1 MLIVCSACHATNRVP
16 PERAAED
23 PVCGKCASPL
33 LPGEPIVLDDR
44 SFERV
49 VSKTEMPIVVD
60 FWASWCGPCS
70 MMEPHYRKAAERLKG
85 HVVLAKVNSD
95 ENPQTAGRYAIR
107 SLPTLVM
114 LRGGR
119 EIKRQPG
126 AVQTAQIVAWA
137 EAGEQGSPGGR

>member
-1 MLIVCSACHATNRVP
+1 MLIVCSRCHATNRVP
-16 PERAAED
+16 PERATED

-49 VSKTEMPIVVD
+49 VSKTEIPVVVD

-85 HVVLAKVNSD
+85 RVVLAKVNSD
-95 ENPQTAGRYAIR
+95 ENPQTAGRFAIR
-107 SLPTLVM
+107 SLPTLLM

-137 EAGEQGSPGGR
+137 EAGVQASSTGR

>member
-1 MLIVCSACHATNRVP
+1 MLIVCSRCQATNRVP
-16 PERAAED
+16 PERATDD

-33 LPGEPIVLDDR
+33 LPGEPVALDDR

-49 VSKTEMPIVVD
+49 VAKTEIPIVVD

-85 HVVLAKVNSD
+85 RVLLAKVNSD
-95 ENPQTAGRYAIR
+95 ENPQTASRYAIR
-107 SLPTLVM
+107 SLPTLLM

-119 EIKRQPG
+119 ELKRQPG
-126 AVQTAQIVAWA
+126 AVQAAQIVAWA
-137 EAGEQGSPGGR
+137 EAGVQAASAGR

>member
-1 MLIVCSACHATNRVP
+1 MLIVCSRCHATNRVP
-16 PERAAED
+16 PERATED

-33 LPGEPIVLDDR
+33 LPGEPVVLDDR

-49 VSKTEMPIVVD
+49 VAKTEIPIVVD

-85 HVVLAKVNSD
+85 RVLLAKVNSD

-107 SLPTLVM
+107 SLPTLLM

-137 EAGEQGSPGGR
+137 EAGAQASSSSP

>member
-1 MLIVCSACHATNRVP
+1 MLIVCSRCQATNRVP
-16 PERAAED
+16 PERATED

-33 LPGEPIVLDDR
+33 LPGEPVALDDR

-49 VSKTEMPIVVD
+49 VAKTEIPIVVD

-85 HVVLAKVNSD
+85 RVLLAKVNSD
-95 ENPQTAGRYAIR
+95 ENPQTASRYAIR
-107 SLPTLVM
+107 SLPTLLM

-119 EIKRQPG
+119 ELKRQPG
-126 AVQTAQIVAWA
+126 AVQAAQIVAWA
-137 EAGEQGSPGGR
+137 EAGV

>member
-1 MLIVCSACHATNRVP
+1 MLIVCSRCHATNRVP
-16 PERAAED
+16 PERATED

-44 SFERV
+44 SFDRV
-49 VSKTEMPIVVD
+49 VSKTEIPIVVD

-85 HVVLAKVNSD
+85 LVVLAKVNSD
-95 ENPQTAGRYAIR
+95 EIPQTAGRYAIR
-107 SLPTLVM
+107 SLPTLLM
-114 LRGGR
+114 LRCGR

-137 EAGEQGSPGGR
+137 EAGVQASSTGR

>member
-1 MLIVCSACHATNRVP
+1 MLIVCSRCQATNRVP
-16 PERAAED
+16 PERATED

-33 LPGEPIVLDDR
+33 LPGEPVALDDR

-49 VSKTEMPIVVD
+49 VAKTEIPIVVD

-85 HVVLAKVNSD
+85 RVLLAKVNSD
-95 ENPQTAGRYAIR
+95 ENPQTASRYAIR
-107 SLPTLVM
+107 SLPTLLM

-119 EIKRQPG
+119 ELKRQPG
-126 AVQTAQIVAWA
+126 AVQAAQIVAWA
-137 EAGEQGSPGGR
+137 EAGVHAASAGR

>member
-1 MLIVCSACHATNRVP
+1 MLIVCSRCHATNRVP
-16 PERAAED
+16 PERATED

-33 LPGEPIVLDDR
+33 LPGEPVVLDDR

-49 VSKTEMPIVVD
+49 VAKTEIPIVVD

-85 HVVLAKVNSD
+85 RVLLAKVNSD
-95 ENPQTAGRYAIR
+95 ENPQTASRYAIR
-107 SLPTLVM
+107 SLPTLLM

-119 EIKRQPG
+119 ELKRQPG

-137 EAGEQGSPGGR
+137 EAGVQAASPGR